1 VITIIDEGAAMQR
14 RSFMPSV
21 LGLTAASVV
30 LAGCGSTESPTN
42 DAAAGETTPVTLR
55 LAHIDGGATLDPAV
69 DWFTARVDELSEGQL
84 KVRVQRSCCGGD
96 SDMEEKLVESVAAG
110 EYDLGWVGTRVLAD
124 VGVPAFQA
132 LTAPLL
138 LNSYAVQEAVLRSDI
153 PAEMLD
159 ELDSLGVTGIA
170 VLPGALRK
178 PISAD
183 QPLVNPADWAGKTVH
198 MFHSSANADAI
209 SALGATP
216 TDVGFEARDQGV
228 FDGTIQGLENSL
240 AFHADGRQEL
250 TPYVAVNVNL
260 WPRSSALL
268 ASPEALSGLGDAE
281 VEWLRQAAADV
292 VGRTAELAKI
302 DAGVLEQSC
311 AAGGRY
317 AEATPADLAALSDA
331 LAPAYAKLEADPST
345 KAFFDQIRELK
356 QTVVAEDPLV
366 IPDGCTGPAPAA
378 EEPAGTD
385 EPSVLN
391 GVYRGP
397 DWTYEELV
405 ALGAPEQDAQN
416 AAGTFT
422 FTFEDGR
429 FELSHDH
436 VSGQIYGC
444 DGSYTVSGDHV
455 VVSYKPGGDCGPG
468 GEFFNATFEPSPDS
482 LTFVDMQAYPA
493 DIILFETE
501 PWTKIG

>member
-1 VITIIDEGAAMQR
+1 VITIIDEEATMQR

-30 LAGCGSTESPTN
+30 LTGCGSTDNRTDSTE
-42 DAAAGETTPVTLR
+42 AGATTVVTLR

-84 KVRVQRSCCGGD
+84 KVEVQRSCCGGD
-96 SDMEEKLVESVAAG
+96 EEKLVESVAAG
-110 EYDLGWVGTRVLAD
+110 EYDLGWVGTRVFGDL
-124 VGVPAFQA
+124 GVPAFQA

-138 LNSYAVQEAVLRSDI
+138 LDSYAVQEAVLRSDI

-159 ELDSLGVTGIA
+159 DHDSLGVTGIA

-198 MFHSSANADAI
+198 VFHSAANADAI

-216 TDVGFEARDQGV
+216 TAVGFEARDQGV

-240 AFHADGRQEL
+240 AFHAEGRQQL

-260 WPRSSALL
+260 WPRISALV
-268 ASPEALSGLGDAE
+268 ANPDALSGLDDSHI
-281 VEWLRQAAADV
+281 EWLRQAAADV
-292 VGRTAELAKI
+292 VDRTPELAET
-302 DAGVLEQSC
+302 DAGLIDEGC
-311 AAGGRY
+311 AGGGRY

-331 LAPAYAKLEADPST
+331 LAPAYDKLEADPAT
-345 KAFFDQIRELK
+345 KAFIDQIRELK
-356 QTVVAEDPLV
+356 QTVVAEKPVV
-366 IPDGCTGPAPAA
+366 IPAGCTGQAPAA
-378 EEPAGTD
+378 EAPGTD
-385 EPSVLN
+385 DTSVLN

-397 DWTYEELV
+397 EWTHEELV

-422 FTFEDGR
+422 FTFQDGR
-429 FELSHDH
+429 FELRHDH
-436 VSGQIYGC
+436 ASGAVFGC
-444 DGSYTVSGDHV
+444 DGEYTVSDDQV
-455 VVSYKPGGDCGPG
+455 VVNLEPGGDCGPG
-468 GEFFNATFEPSPDS
+468 GEFLRATFELSADNLRFTDMAGIPS
-482 LTFVDMQAYPA
+482 